1 MTRLL
6 IFLALAATLFS
17 CTEQPG
23 QEDAPRA
30 LVLSITVDGKA
41 VAESGTLGGVSTNPE
56 IVLSFTR
63 DIKMDKLSVASLSF
77 SGPSLNA
84 SIDPQDKS
92 KLVLAPS
99 EALAPSTKYRFA
111 ISPGVSFGVDLVEG
125 FSFSFTTAYDSSDK
139 FPVIPDD
146 ELFDKVQKQTFK
158 YFWDYA
164 HPTSGLARE
173 RLGSGD
179 TVAAGGSGFGI
190 MAVIV
195 GVERGWITRAEGAA
209 RILKIANF
217 LAAAER
223 FHGAWP
229 HWINGETGKA
239 IAFSTYDDGADLV
252 ETAFLIEGLLAARQY
267 FSGSD
272 ATETSLRSKITELWE
287 SVEWTWFQ
295 RDGQNV
301 LYWHWSANHDW
312 RMNMRITGWNEA
324 QIVYILAASS
334 PAYPITKDVYE
345 QGWKPSNSYG
355 YKNPLFFVHYSYMG
369 LDPRKLND
377 GTRDYWQQLSKHVRT
392 NYEYCVNSKAGY
404 GYSAQCWGLTASDYY
419 DGYTASSPN
428 HDTGTVAPTAA
439 LASFPYSPEES
450 MAAMK
455 YFYYK
460 LGDRLWGEYGFKDAF
475 ALKENWFAQSYIAID
490 QGPIVVMMENYR
502 TGLLWETFMKDE
514 DVQAGLTKLGFTWK

>member
-1 MTRLL
+1 MKR
-6 IFLALAATLFS
+6 FLPFVLLAALFS
-17 CTEQPG
+17 CTP
-23 QEDAPRA
+23 QEETVYPKAEILSFEFNGKAITEKSVPSDVNGSAVWRLTFSKDLDGSRIDPDKI
-30 LVLSITVDGKA
+30 SIT
-41 VAESGTLGGVSTNPE
+41 GVSQE
-56 IVLSFTR
+56 SFDLAVEGKVLTVSSNKT
-63 DIKMDKLSVASLSF
+63 L
-77 SGPSLNA
+77 PS
-84 SIDPQDKS
+84 
-92 KLVLAPS
+92 
-99 EALAPSTKYRFA
+99 STKIILRLYA
-111 ISPGVSFGVDLVEG
+111 GKNFGVDIL
-125 FSFSFTTAYDSSDK
+125 YDYKLAFVTGYDTSDK
-139 FPVIPDD
+139 FPQISDD

-190 MAVIV
+190 MAIIV
-195 GVERGWITRAEGAA
+195 GVERGWITRTEGAA
-209 RILKIANF
+209 RLLKIANF
-217 LAAAER
+217 LGAAER

-239 IAFSTYDDGADLV
+239 IAFSQYDDGADLV

-267 FSGSD
+267 FNGSD
-272 ATETSLRSKITELWE
+272 ATETSLRSKITELWG

-295 RDGQNV
+295 RGGQNV
-301 LYWHWSANHDW
+301 LYWHWSPNHDW
-312 RMNMRITGWNEA
+312 KMNMRITSWNEA

-334 PAYPITKDVYE
+334 PTHPITKDVYE

-392 NYEYCVNSKAGY
+392 NYEYCVSSTKGY
-404 GYSAQCWGLTASDYY
+404 GYSAECWGLTASDYY

-460 LGDRLWGEYGFKDAF
+460 LGDRLWSDYGFKDAF
-475 ALKENWFAQSYIAID
+475 ALKQNWFAPSYIAID
-490 QGPIVVMMENYR
+490 QGPIVVMMENHR
-502 TGLLWETFMKDE
+502 TGLLWDTFMKDT

>member
-1 MTRLL
+1 ML
-6 IFLALAATLFS
+6 LAALFS
-17 CTEQPG
+17 CTP
-23 QEDAPRA
+23 QEETVYPKAEILSFEFNGKAITEKSVPSDVNGSAMWRLTFSKDLDGSKMDPDKI
-30 LVLSITVDGKA
+30 SIT
-41 VAESGTLGGVSTNPE
+41 GVSQD
-56 IVLSFTR
+56 SF
-63 DIKMDKLSVASLSF
+63 DLSVEGKVLTISSNKTL
-77 SGPSLNA
+77 PS
-84 SIDPQDKS
+84 
-92 KLVLAPS
+92 
-99 EALAPSTKYRFA
+99 STKIILRLYA
-111 ISPGVSFGVDLVEG
+111 GKNFGVDIL
-125 FSFSFTTAYDSSDK
+125 YDYKLAFVTGYSTSDK
-139 FPVIPDD
+139 FPEISDD
-146 ELFDKVQKQTFK
+146 ELFDKVQRTTFK

-164 HPTSGLARE
+164 HQTSGLARE

-209 RILKIANF
+209 RIMKIANF

-267 FSGSD
+267 FNGSD

-334 PAYPITKDVYE
+334 PTYPITKDVYE

-439 LASFPYSPEES
+439 LASFPYSPDES
-450 MAAMK
+450 MVAMK

-502 TGLLWETFMKDE
+502 TGLLWDYFMRDT